1 MAKRKPQSDAKRHRV
16 IGLSLMDVDIKQSA
30 IDDEKEPNSEFQ
42 YDAEV
47 DDLEIMDTGIVVFS
61 CIFAL
66 RKTYPNQTDD
76 VTHIRAK
83 YLCGVRAASPK
94 PDPREVAVEF
104 AATTVW
110 SSFSSLCAIA
120 TQQMGTS
127 FPILP
132 PAPDAIDILQQ
143 DKA

>member
-1 MAKRKPQSDAKRHRV
+1 MAKRKPHSDAKRHRV
-16 IGLSLMDVDIKQSA
+16 IGLSLIEVDIKQSA
-30 IDDEKEPNSEFQ
+30 MDAEKEPDSEFQ
-42 YDAEV
+42 YDAEI
-47 DDLEIMDTGIVVFS
+47 DDLEIMDTDIVVFA

-66 RKTYPNQTDD
+66 RKTYPDQPDD
-76 VTHIRAK
+76 VTSITAK
-83 YLCGVRAASPK
+83 YYCGVRAASAK
-94 PDPREVAVEF
+94 PDARELALGF

-132 PAPDAIDILQQ
+132 PGPDTINIRQQ
-143 DKA
+143 DET